1 LTARANTRQRRAAIK
16 KRAAPTIEQL
26 LEQLPLEKRIA
37 YAICRT
43 YYREC
48 ACWRAPHKPACERM
62 EGGARHIIDTVRLH
76 DRKAAEERKEVM
88 PIATA

>member
-1 LTARANTRQRRAAIK
+1 MTARTNTRQRRQAIK
-16 KRAAPTIEQL
+16 KRAAPTIGQL

-48 ACWRAPHKPACERM
+48 ACFRSPGKPACERM

-76 DRKAAEERKEVM
+76 DRKAAEERK
-88 PIATA
+88 